1 MDVIHA
7 NHFSQCNRQCRAE
20 KESGF
25 TLIEILVS
33 LIILAVGFLGMAAL
47 QSSSMQG
54 TASTYFRTQAD
65 MLANDLSERIRANRT
80 GSEAGAY
87 AYGGGGATSAS
98 CGSADSCNSASMA
111 EADISEWSDWV
122 ENSLPSGDATVT
134 ELGQNFWAIQVM
146 WDERRNGATGTG
158 CDASDETDLAC
169 LVLNVQVRE
178 ADPNRSF

>member
-1 MDVIHA
+1 MSVKRNSHFPRCNHA
-7 NHFSQCNRQCRAE
+7 GVVER
-20 KESGF
+20 ESGF

-33 LIILAVGFLGMAAL
+33 LIVLAVGFLGMAAL

-80 GSEAGAY
+80 GSEAGDY
-87 AYGGGGATSAS
+87 AYGGGGAAAAS
-98 CGSADSCNSASMA
+98 CGGTDSCDSATMA
-111 EADISEWSDWV
+111 QADIDEWSDWV
-122 ENSLPSGDATVT
+122 ENSLPSGDAIVT

-158 CDASDETDLAC
+158 CNPTIETDLAC
-169 LVLNVQVRE
+169 LIVNVQVRE

>member
-1 MDVIHA
+1 MRTSRKHLRCA
-7 NHFSQCNRQCRAE
+7 RQHLTDNEC
-20 KESGF
+20 GF

-47 QSSSMQG
+47 QSTSMQG
-54 TASTYFRTQAD
+54 TAGTYFRTQAD

-80 GSEAGAY
+80 GSAASAY
-87 AYGGGGATSAS
+87 TYGGGGASSTTCGGTDACDSAT
-98 CGSADSCNSASMA
+98 MA
-111 EADISEWSDWV
+111 AADISEWSDWV
-122 ENSLPSGDATVT
+122 ENSLPSGDAIVT

-158 CDASDETDLAC
+158 CDPSDEDDLAC
-169 LVLNVQVRE
+169 LILNVQVRE

>member
-1 MDVIHA
+1 MSLKPTNRLSGCNGAHL
-7 NHFSQCNRQCRAE
+7 SQR
-20 KESGF
+20 ESGF

-33 LIILAVGFLGMAAL
+33 LIVLAVGFLGMAAL

-80 GSEAGAY
+80 GSEAGDYAY
-87 AYGGGGATSAS
+87 AGGGAAAAT
-98 CGSADSCNSASMA
+98 CGGADSCDSATMA
-111 EADISEWSDWV
+111 AADISEWSDWV
-122 ENSLPSGDATVT
+122 ENSLPSGDAIVT

-146 WDERRNGATGTG
+146 WDERRNGATGTN
-158 CDASDETDLAC
+158 CDPSDEADLAC
-169 LVLNVQVRE
+169 LVVNVQVRE

>member
-1 MDVIHA
+1 MKVKRD
-7 NHFSQCNRQCRAE
+7 NRLYRNDHGGLAE
-20 KESGF
+20 KETGF

-33 LIILAVGFLGMAAL
+33 LIVLAVGFLGMAAL

-65 MLANDLSERIRANRT
+65 MLANDMSERIRANRT
-80 GSEAGAY
+80 GSAAGDYEY
-87 AYGGGGATSAS
+87 AGGGASAAS
-98 CGSADSCNSASMA
+98 CGGTDSCDFATMA
-111 EADISEWSDWV
+111 AADLDEWSNWV
-122 ENSLPSGDATVT
+122 ENSLPSGDATIT

-158 CDASDETDLAC
+158 CDPSDETDLAC
-169 LVLNVQVRE
+169 LIVNVQVRE